1 MKRILTLVTAFS
13 LIFTLVVPAFAY
25 GTYEQIKEKPDQPI
39 TSSGEFG
46 VRVNGYLVEFPDE
59 KPFVNSDNRTMIP
72 VRFVTEAL
80 GAKVS
85 WSSKQNAAIIEKDG
99 VKIVLPV
106 GRNEM
111 TVTRDGKES
120 TKELDTST
128 VLQNGRTFVPIRAVA
143 EELGAWVS
151 FSSAYNT
158 VEIYNDVLSPS
169 EIDQL
174 HSLSVHSY
182 WQKNV
187 MDSKKAMLTSSS
199 KYEDLSEYALRN
211 NRSVYDYELKTPNG
225 LYFNTKTGT
234 HEDKLNFMY
243 KAIIEGMEQDY
254 TRTKYGITATF
265 RTDES
270 CLFTNP
276 AGDSTWLNYGYLTI
290 NVGPNADVASYASMK
305 KTPGCDLSSLQPGK
319 SYTFLIES
327 SWEILMGKDYGLSRV
342 AVYNRTNGVDERW
355 A

>member
-1 MKRILTLVTAFS
+1 MKRNRILAAILLVAMVCTMSFGTA
-13 LIFTLVVPAFAY
+13 LAGPKDA
-25 GTYEQIKEKPDQPI
+25 
-39 TSSGEFG
+39 SSATD
-46 VRVNGYLVEFPDE
+46 VRVNGYLVKFPDE

-85 WSSKQNAAIIEKDG
+85 WSSKQNAAVIEKDG

-151 FSSAYNT
+151 YSSAYNT

-169 EIDQL
+169 EIEQL
-174 HSLSVHSY
+174 HSLPVRNY
-182 WQKNV
+182 WQQHAK
-187 MDSKKAMLTSSS
+187 DAKKTMLTSSS

-211 NRSVYDYELKTPNG
+211 NPSVYDYELKTPNG

-234 HEDKLNFMY
+234 HEDKMSFMA
-243 KAIIEGMEQDY
+243 KAICESMSRDYSMEKY
-254 TRTKYGITATF
+254 YGITATF

-270 CLFTNP
+270 CLFVNT
-276 AGDSTWLNYGYLTI
+276 ASDAKWLNYGYLTI
-290 NVGPNADVASYASMK
+290 NVPKDADVAGYASMY
-305 KTPGCDLSSLQPGK
+305 KTSGCDFSSLQPGK
-319 SYTFLIES
+319 SYTFLIETN
-327 SWEILMGKDYGLSRV
+327 WEIVMGKEYGLSCL
-342 AVYNRTNGVDERW
+342 AVVNRTNGVDERW